1 MAAAVT
7 LEELAAHR
15 SKVRSFLLRMTRDEG
30 LADDLVQEALL
41 RAGHALGGLRQD
53 ASPDTW
59 LTAIALNL
67 ARDHFRASK
76 RKPPTTSLE
85 EADDVPSDDQPERQ
99 TLQAEMSACIL
110 GYIARLPKRQGEAV
124 LLYHFAGLSHQEMAS
139 PLETTEGNARV
150 ILHRGLSSL
159 RASLTADCHLNFAD
173 EIPCERREPATT
185 RPNEPDH
192 MNAGENHD
200 QT

>member
-41 RAGHALGGLRQD
+41 RAGHALGSQRGE
-53 ASPDTW
+53 AAPGTW

-67 ARDHFRASK
+67 ARDHFRALK
-76 RKPPTTSLE
+76 RKPPTASLE
-85 EADDVPSDDQPERQ
+85 EANEVPSGDQPEMQ

-110 GYIARLPKRQGEAV
+110 GHIARLPKRQSEAV
-124 LLYHFAGLSHQEMAS
+124 LLFHFAGLSHQEMAA
-139 PLETTEGNARV
+139 PLGTSKGNARV
-150 ILHRGLSSL
+150 ILHRGLSLL
-159 RASLTADCHLNFAD
+159 RASLTADCHLNFSD
-173 EIPCERREPATT
+173 EIPCERRETALKPSRT
-185 RPNEPDH
+185 PDH
-192 MNAGENHD
+192 MSVGENHD